1 MYFMSLPVKR
11 HFTRN
16 RRSQNLFP
24 PEKPHTSL
32 AVVHSMS
39 SFTISTNHTI
49 VASWSRPAAK
59 SAEGRPS
66 LVISL
71 CPNAYHN
78 NGSICI
84 RSGGNLARA
93 SKFTNAKNFGCL
105 LSRYARARPV
115 AHRIQLSVLI
125 WFNAARAGGQ
135 DIIHVHH
142 APPIT
147 TVVFIQKPKPLFIF
161 NQFSRA

>member
-1 MYFMSLPVKR
+1 MIPRWGRRALRMYFMSLPVKR

-66 LVISL
+66 LVISFR
-71 CPNAYHN
+71 PNAYHN

-93 SKFTNAKNFGCL
+93 SQIHQCNKSR
-105 LSRYARARPV
+105 LSK
-115 AHRIQLSVLI
+115 ILI
-125 WFNAARAGGQ
+125 SLRSHTW
-135 DIIHVHH
+135 
-142 APPIT
+142 
-147 TVVFIQKPKPLFIF
+147 PKPLGFRGLC
-161 NQFSRA
+161 SELL